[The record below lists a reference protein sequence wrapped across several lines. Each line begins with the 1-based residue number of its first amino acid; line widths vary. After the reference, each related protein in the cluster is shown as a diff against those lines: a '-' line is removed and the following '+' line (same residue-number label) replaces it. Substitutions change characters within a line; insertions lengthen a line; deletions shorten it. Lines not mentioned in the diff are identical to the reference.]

1 MKIHYFA
8 IAVFSTCLITSCN
21 NNSKELNQAV
31 KALQQ
36 VDSAASVGT
45 NISNYS
51 TQVISAKTEVD
62 TYLLKDKDSETA
74 KKLSKVLNSHLAA
87 VEWWRCNLSQAES
100 SLKDEYEVAS
110 ECRDAV
116 LSKIFEL
123 SPNIKKEAEIAIATK
138 PMRHKSDSLDK
149 SAMLQMIWQET
160 SSDTQTLLKATNQ

>member
-1 MKIHYFA
+1 MKIHAFA
-8 IAVFSTCLITSCN
+8 IAGLLSCLITACN
-21 NNSKELNQAV
+21 NNSKELSQAV
-31 KALQQ
+31 KSLQQ

-45 NISNYS
+45 NIGNYA

-87 VEWWRCNLSQAES
+87 VDWWRCDLSQAES
-100 SLKDEYEVAS
+100 FLKDEYDVAS
-110 ECRDAV
+110 ECRDAI
-116 LSKIFEL
+116 LPRIFEL
-123 SPNIKKEAEIAIATK
+123 SPDIKKEAEQAIATK

-160 SSDTQTLLKATNQ
+160 SSDTKSLFKDTNQ